1 MKSYYFEEGIISEK
15 MGCGAECTSSV
26 IKNLNG
32 ADYIIKKAFEEINR
46 HDKLSKVSFVSCS
59 NKVAE
64 IQCMYDNYIQSRDLY
79 YEYGN
84 KVDKKFTK
92 EQEKVC
98 DSLGDLNI
106 NKITVGDNLGVYDYQ
121 RPGSIKTLNL
131 SVLLS
136 YGDIDKALREDYEKQ
151 VKNIEYLRELV
162 KLDDNQWP
170 PEYTTEQVK
179 AIKDYVKYLD
189 DNEIKFDT
197 YEKER
202 QKFLESD
209 DLNFIT
215 KGEERLSLILD
226 FIPGVGLI
234 KGGYETIV
242 GVDPITKR
250 KLSGVERAISGFAC
264 LLDAKGLYKIGKTAF
279 KVSVKDGAKFG
290 SKYLA
295 KEFAK
300 DTIGGYGFYAATQAA
315 DKAGIGP
322 KGQLAIIGG
331 LLAYGNRKNI
341 AGAVSKADAKLK
353 GVHKGS
359 FLDEMRLTN
368 KSEYKRLMANLSDV
382 TKDKKVY
389 MSCFGAGT
397 FEQIYKSNKNLR
409 EVTKILDNCKFT
421 DLEKAEIH
429 KLLSS
434 GDKAEIS
441 KFSKVCASSAGD
453 SKKIKEYLNNK
464 VKSAKKV
471 TSSSL
476 RNEFRKGIKVDTKHV
491 SDIKNESKNIIDTV
505 ENSKPSGKFEDF
517 GESQKPSEDLF
528 KNAKNEYKHNKKEII
543 NEFVYNHNLGND
555 INEVE
560 DSLSKVPSIRDNYVN
575 KIKELALSNKS
586 EVQIKKELEKY
597 KSIIE
602 EVPFM
607 STSEIARLN
616 NTNTKKDIDKT
627 LQTIESILKGRSNS
641 DILRSNLKKSGI
653 STPKYCNNAHHIVP
667 VNDDTKSK
675 VVSKC
680 RKILSDFG
688 IDINSADNGVFL
700 PVEDLEGLNKPINHR
715 KIHTNKYY
723 ENLYIE
729 LKKCKTKESLIETL
743 HDIRDKILTGEFKY

>member
-15 MGCGAECTSSV
+15 MGCGAECTSS
-26 IKNLNG
+26 IIRNLNE
-32 ADYIIKKAFEEINR
+32 ADYIIKKAFKEINS

-59 NKVAE
+59 NKVGE

-79 YEYGN
+79 CEYGN
-84 KVDKKFTK
+84 DVDKKFTK

-121 RPGSIKTLNL
+121 RPDSVKTLNL

-136 YGDIDKALREDYEKQ
+136 YGDIDKALRDDYEKQ
-151 VKNIEYLRELV
+151 VKNIEYLRELA
-162 KLDDNQWP
+162 KLDDSDWP
-170 PEYTTEQVK
+170 PEYTAEQVK

-250 KLSGVERAISGFAC
+250 KLSGVERGITGFAC

-331 LLAYGNRKNI
+331 LLAYGNRKKI

-368 KSEYKRLMANLSDV
+368 KVEYKRLMANLSGV

-421 DLEKAEIH
+421 DLEKTEIH

-434 GDKAEIS
+434 GDKVEIS

-453 SKKIKEYLNNK
+453 SKKIKEYIEDYSWKDVDSLGNGVEGVSK
-464 VKSAKKV
+464 AGDEMV
-471 TSSSL
+471 TYRRVQGGTPPNASWTRITVDESG
-476 RNEFRKGIKVDTKHV
+476 NIK
-491 SDIKNESKNIIDTV
+491 I
-505 ENSKPSGKFEDF
+505 P
-517 GESQKPSEDLF
+517 
-528 KNAKNEYKHNKKEII
+528 NKKA
-543 NEFVYNHNLGND
+543 NLNVSTGND
-555 INEVE
+555 EHAKYF
-560 DSLSKVPSIRDNYVN
+560 LSKRGSNAEIVEFDIPTWLDDFLQENAINQKGYRKNPLN
-575 KIKELALSNKS
+575 QGGTAPKIVDPTTPGNSYELPAPWIEWLEEYGKNGRR
-586 EVQIKKELEKY
+586 IK
-597 KSIIE
+597 
-602 EVPFM
+602 
-607 STSEIARLN
+607 
-616 NTNTKKDIDKT
+616 
-627 LQTIESILKGRSNS
+627 
-641 DILRSNLKKSGI
+641 
-653 STPKYCNNAHHIVP
+653 
-667 VNDDTKSK
+667 
-675 VVSKC
+675 
-680 RKILSDFG
+680 
-688 IDINSADNGVFL
+688 
-700 PVEDLEGLNKPINHR
+700 
-715 KIHTNKYY
+715 
-723 ENLYIE
+723 
-729 LKKCKTKESLIETL
+729 
-743 HDIRDKILTGEFKY
+743 

>member
-15 MGCGAECTSSV
+15 MGCGAECTSS
-26 IKNLNG
+26 IIRNLNE
-32 ADYIIKKAFEEINR
+32 ADYIIKKAFKEINS

-59 NKVAE
+59 NKVGE

-79 YEYGN
+79 CEYGN
-84 KVDKKFTK
+84 DVDKKFTK

-121 RPGSIKTLNL
+121 RPDSVKTLNL

-136 YGDIDKALREDYEKQ
+136 YGDIDKALRDDYEKQ
-151 VKNIEYLRELV
+151 VKNIEYLRELA
-162 KLDDNQWP
+162 KLDDSEWP
-170 PEYTTEQVK
+170 PEYTAEQVK

-189 DNEIKFDT
+189 DNEIRFDT

-250 KLSGVERAISGFAC
+250 KLSGVERGITGFAC

-331 LLAYGNRKNI
+331 LLAYGNRKKI

-353 GVHKGS
+353 GINKGS

-368 KSEYKRLMANLSDV
+368 KAEYKRLMSNLSDV

-421 DLEKAEIH
+421 IEEKAYIH
-429 KLLSS
+429 KILSS
-434 GDKAEIS
+434 GNEAQIKEFTKVVKESSGQNVKVLEYLD
-441 KFSKVCASSAGD
+441 SKV
-453 SKKIKEYLNNK
+453 ITKEDRLKFFNL
-464 VKSAKKV
+464 V
-471 TSSSL
+471 
-476 RNEFRKGIKVDTKHV
+476 
-491 SDIKNESKNIIDTV
+491 
-505 ENSKPSGKFEDF
+505 NSRER
-517 GESQKPSEDLF
+517 
-528 KNAKNEYKHNKKEII
+528 I
-543 NEFVYNHNLGND
+543 
-555 INEVE
+555 
-560 DSLSKVPSIRDNYVN
+560 
-575 KIKELALSNKS
+575 
-586 EVQIKKELEKY
+586 
-597 KSIIE
+597 
-602 EVPFM
+602 
-607 STSEIARLN
+607 
-616 NTNTKKDIDKT
+616 
-627 LQTIESILKGRSNS
+627 
-641 DILRSNLKKSGI
+641 
-653 STPKYCNNAHHIVP
+653 
-667 VNDDTKSK
+667 
-675 VVSKC
+675 
-680 RKILSDFG
+680 
-688 IDINSADNGVFL
+688 
-700 PVEDLEGLNKPINHR
+700 VEDLESFRKNAIKDKNIKGNTFNICIDAGNPSKSGIASNKMYEYNSTIKDYNDPR
-715 KIHTNKYY
+715 LFCSTSEQFSEYYKYT
-723 ENLYIE
+723 LTDKYIDNMPE
-729 LKKCKTKESLIETL
+729 AFIEGIDKESVKKEMAKLREAIQKTKDKAKELGMKNGFDNYSLEA
-743 HDIRDKILTGEFKY
+743 DWNVENCAEVWGARNAILNGAKFDDLIMRTVDLNGKVKPPCDNCISTFFAYYIVD

>member
-1 MKSYYFEEGIISEK
+1 MKSYYFEEEIISEK

-26 IKNLNG
+26 IKNLNE
-32 ADYIIKKAFEEINR
+32 ADYIIKKAFKEINS

-353 GVHKGS
+353 GINKGS

-368 KSEYKRLMANLSDV
+368 KAEYKRLMANLSDV

-453 SKKIKEYLNNK
+453 SKKIKEYLEGYSWKNVDSLVHGVQVGGKAEIRIGKKDLDVLRKKWHVPETNTVAVGKTDIPELKNFTFEGGSPEVRKEAGLPTLDEIFPNREFKAPYDYNANPRLAQFTRHAEEGVLNEFDEAIKRANIKPKDVSGTLYVHQSNPRGVCNK
-464 VKSAKKV
+464 CTKGLIKSFPEDKCGIFYQASKKYPNLTIVV
-471 TSSSL
+471 TS
-476 RNEFRKGIKVDTKHV
+476 EVDTSVKV
-491 SDIKNESKNIIDTV
+491 NGLTSFILKD
-505 ENSKPSGKFEDF
+505 GK
-517 GESQKPSEDLF
+517 
-528 KNAKNEYKHNKKEII
+528 II
-543 NEFVYNHNLGND
+543 N
-555 INEVE
+555 
-560 DSLSKVPSIRDNYVN
+560 
-575 KIKELALSNKS
+575 
-586 EVQIKKELEKY
+586 
-597 KSIIE
+597 
-602 EVPFM
+602 
-607 STSEIARLN
+607 
-616 NTNTKKDIDKT
+616 
-627 LQTIESILKGRSNS
+627 
-641 DILRSNLKKSGI
+641 
-653 STPKYCNNAHHIVP
+653 
-667 VNDDTKSK
+667 
-675 VVSKC
+675 
-680 RKILSDFG
+680 
-688 IDINSADNGVFL
+688 
-700 PVEDLEGLNKPINHR
+700 
-715 KIHTNKYY
+715 
-723 ENLYIE
+723 
-729 LKKCKTKESLIETL
+729 
-743 HDIRDKILTGEFKY
+743 

>member
-15 MGCGAECTSSV
+15 MGCGAECTSS
-26 IKNLNG
+26 IIRNLNE
-32 ADYIIKKAFEEINR
+32 ADYIIKKAFKEINS

-59 NKVAE
+59 DKIGE

-79 YEYGN
+79 CEYGN
-84 KVDKKFTK
+84 EVDKKFTK

-121 RPGSIKTLNL
+121 RPDSVKTLNL
-131 SVLLS
+131 SVLLA

-151 VKNIEYLRELV
+151 VKNIEYLRELA
-162 KLDDNQWP
+162 KLDDSQWP
-170 PEYTTEQVK
+170 PEYTAEQVK

-250 KLSGVERAISGFAC
+250 KLSGVERSISGFAC

-341 AGAVSKADAKLK
+341 TGAVSKADAKLK
-353 GVHKGS
+353 GVNKGS

-368 KSEYKRLMANLSDV
+368 KAEYKRLMANLSDV

-421 DLEKAEIH
+421 DFEKAEIH

-441 KFSKVCASSAGD
+441 RFSKVCASSAGD
-453 SKKIKEYLNNK
+453 SKKIKEYLEGYSWKDVDSLIDGVEGVSNPELNRIDY
-464 VKSAKKV
+464 
-471 TSSSL
+471 L
-476 RNEFRKGIKVDTKHV
+476 RNKYGKLTSEQVNNRINLRGAVNDEIDRLYKSGLTKNEIGPAVAGVLDTKTGKYYFGINNIEGDVPEVLHPL
-491 SDIKNESKNIIDTV
+491 IKERIDNMPLETYNSYKKWTLGAGSHAEVYALNEAMLANPNAKLEDFMV
-505 ENSKPSGKFEDF
+505 YVVRSGKKL
-517 GESQKPSEDLF
+517 KPRGLPMPRCPHC
-528 KNAKNEYKHNKKEII
+528 EYITDGASY
-543 NEFVYNHNLGND
+543 FP
-555 INEVE
+555 EV
-560 DSLSKVPSIRDNYVN
+560 L
-575 KIKELALSNKS
+575 
-586 EVQIKKELEKY
+586 KY
-597 KSIIE
+597 GK
-602 EVPFM
+602 
-607 STSEIARLN
+607 
-616 NTNTKKDIDKT
+616 
-627 LQTIESILKGRSNS
+627 
-641 DILRSNLKKSGI
+641 
-653 STPKYCNNAHHIVP
+653 
-667 VNDDTKSK
+667 
-675 VVSKC
+675 
-680 RKILSDFG
+680 
-688 IDINSADNGVFL
+688 
-700 PVEDLEGLNKPINHR
+700 
-715 KIHTNKYY
+715 
-723 ENLYIE
+723 
-729 LKKCKTKESLIETL
+729 
-743 HDIRDKILTGEFKY
+743 

>member
-15 MGCGAECTSSV
+15 MGCGAECTSS
-26 IKNLNG
+26 IIRNLNE
-32 ADYIIKKAFEEINR
+32 ADYIIKKAFKEINS

-59 NKVAE
+59 NKVGE

-79 YEYGN
+79 CEYGN
-84 KVDKKFTK
+84 DVDKKFTK

-121 RPGSIKTLNL
+121 RPDSVKTLNL

-136 YGDIDKALREDYEKQ
+136 YGDIDKALRDDYEKQ
-151 VKNIEYLRELV
+151 VKNIEYLRELA
-162 KLDDNQWP
+162 KLDDSDWP
-170 PEYTTEQVK
+170 PEYTAEQVK

-250 KLSGVERAISGFAC
+250 KLSGVERGITGFAC

-331 LLAYGNRKNI
+331 LLAYGNRKKI

-368 KSEYKRLMANLSDV
+368 KVEYKRLMANLSGV

-389 MSCFGAGT
+389 MSCFGAGK

-421 DLEKAEIH
+421 DLEKTEIH

-434 GDKAEIS
+434 GDKVEIS

-453 SKKIKEYLNNK
+453 SKKIKEYIEDYSWKDVDSLGNGVEGVSK
-464 VKSAKKV
+464 AGDEMV
-471 TSSSL
+471 TYRRVQGGTPPNASWTRITVDESG
-476 RNEFRKGIKVDTKHV
+476 NIK
-491 SDIKNESKNIIDTV
+491 I
-505 ENSKPSGKFEDF
+505 P
-517 GESQKPSEDLF
+517 
-528 KNAKNEYKHNKKEII
+528 NKKA
-543 NEFVYNHNLGND
+543 NLNVSTGND
-555 INEVE
+555 EHAKYF
-560 DSLSKVPSIRDNYVN
+560 LSKRGSNAEIVEFDIPTWLDDFLQENAINQKGYRKNPLN
-575 KIKELALSNKS
+575 QGGTAPKIVDPTTPGNSYELPAPWIEWLEEYGKNGRR
-586 EVQIKKELEKY
+586 IK
-597 KSIIE
+597 
-602 EVPFM
+602 
-607 STSEIARLN
+607 
-616 NTNTKKDIDKT
+616 
-627 LQTIESILKGRSNS
+627 
-641 DILRSNLKKSGI
+641 
-653 STPKYCNNAHHIVP
+653 
-667 VNDDTKSK
+667 
-675 VVSKC
+675 
-680 RKILSDFG
+680 
-688 IDINSADNGVFL
+688 
-700 PVEDLEGLNKPINHR
+700 
-715 KIHTNKYY
+715 
-723 ENLYIE
+723 
-729 LKKCKTKESLIETL
+729 
-743 HDIRDKILTGEFKY
+743 